1 MWLHLTQKTYNRQ
14 NITAEQ
20 SSALVNNIKIAKIL
34 QKRGKKWGQGIII
47 NSQILIMLLLNN
59 PAELSIKWIYFK

>member
-1 MWLHLTQKTYNRQ
+1 MWFHLTQKTYYRQ

-34 QKRGKKWGQGIII
+34 QKRGKKRGQGIII